1 MVRKGSTAGII
12 SLCISFTI
20 GCAVVSHSAEDQG
33 PAHTT
38 FYVAPSSTGGSDSHP
53 GTIGE
58 PFLTLERAKLAVRS
72 VNATMTKDAIVYLRD
87 GIYELEKP
95 LVFQAHDS
103 GQSGY
108 RVMYMAYPGEHP
120 VVTGGERISGW
131 IPAENGVYKASS
143 KGLQFR
149 QLYVN
154 GQSGIRAR
162 TPNAGSFHRLRYWD
176 ESDRTIVVASSEISN
191 LSDVNGV
198 ELIIHKEWTQ
208 NNLRLASVNLSD
220 SDARLVPL
228 EPDRTKAFSSH
239 NFLRKNGQSYYL
251 ENAYKFLDVAGEWY
265 LNVASDE
272 VFYMPRAG
280 EDLSTAVVVAPKLVE
295 LIRLQGTL
303 NAPVTN
309 MDFRGI
315 TFEYSTWLEPSE
327 EGFATRQADNIFKK
341 GSELNYPIPGAVHI
355 QNAQNVRF
363 EGNIFRNLGATA
375 VTLRSGVRHSAF
387 VGNTVRDI
395 SATGIS
401 IGMDLEQ
408 HPTDALQVCRDNV
421 IKGNSIT
428 KIGRDY
434 HSSVGIFAGYTEGL
448 AIENNELADMPYTGI
463 SVGWGWTLEPTP
475 LKNNVIK
482 RNRIH
487 HVMTTLA
494 DGAGIYTLSRQ
505 PGTQIAE
512 NYIHNITRSPSA
524 GDHIVSAIYLDE
536 GSSQMQLANN
546 LLENVPIGIV
556 FHRAEHN
563 TVINNMAPFQ
573 GLGGSSYNEI
583 IRSGFPDPDAIRTN
597 AGIDRSDISEG
608 AARPY

>member
-1 MVRKGSTAGII
+1 
-12 SLCISFTI
+12 
-20 GCAVVSHSAEDQG
+20 
-33 PAHTT
+33 
-38 FYVAPSSTGGSDSHP
+38 
-53 GTIGE
+53 
-58 PFLTLERAKLAVRS
+58 
-72 VNATMTKDAIVYLRD
+72 MTKDAIVYLRD
-87 GIYELEKP
+87 GTYELEKP
-95 LVFQAHDS
+95 LVFQTHDS
-103 GQSGY
+103 GQNGY

-120 VVTGGERISGW
+120 VITGGERISGW
-131 IPAENGVYKASS
+131 IPAENGVYKANSR
-143 KGLQFR
+143 GLQFR

-162 TPNAGSFHRLRYWD
+162 TPNAGSFRKLRYWD

-239 NFLRKNGQSYYL
+239 NFLRKKEQSYYL
-251 ENAYKFLDVAGEWY
+251 ENAYKFLDAAGEWY
-265 LNVASDE
+265 LNLASDE

-295 LIRLQGTL
+295 LIRLQGIP

-309 MDFRGI
+309 LDFRGI

-363 EGNIFRNLGATA
+363 EDNIFRNLGATA
-375 VTLRSGVRHSAF
+375 VALWSGVRHSAF
-387 VGNTVRDI
+387 VGNTFRDI

-421 IKGNSIT
+421 IRGNSIT

-487 HVMTTLA
+487 NVMTTLA

-512 NYIHNITRSPSA
+512 NYIYNIVRSPWA
-524 GDHIVSAIYLDE
+524 GDFPISGIYLDE
-536 GSSQMQLANN
+536 GSSLIALTNN
-546 LLENVPIGIV
+546 LLENVPVGIDL
-556 FHRAEHN
+556 HRAEYN
-563 TVINNMAPFQ
+563 TVINNMASYQ
-573 GLGGSSYNEI
+573 GRGGAFYNDFI
-583 IRSGFPDPDAIRTN
+583 QKDYLDPDAIRAK
-597 AGIDRSDISEG
+597 AGIDRMYPAGGSVTPIQ
-608 AARPY
+608 P